1 MSRGARTPRA
11 LRRAI
16 RLRRAEQAAYDEAR
30 LQTREEESRRFH
42 CLGTESAE
50 HDRRCLHIIEHELPA
65 IREGFPEWMSGEKEG
80 V

>member
-1 MSRGARTPRA
+1 MSRGTPRA

-30 LQTREEESRRFH
+30 VQTREEETRRFH
-42 CLGTESAE
+42 RLVVEGAE

-65 IREGFPEWMSGEKEG
+65 IREGFPEWMRGNQ
-80 V
+80 